1 VKRGVYTTMRKRRV
15 QIVPHLILIL
25 LSLVM
30 IVPLYWVLK
39 TSLTG
44 ENLFAYPPSLI
55 PQNPHVFYFIDVYN
69 WIPFMRY
76 FYNSVL
82 VSVLVVL
89 ANVVLNSMAGF
100 ALRYTFPGKRLII
113 LTYLSCT
120 MIPFQTTIIPAFLLT
135 KHMGLINTHFGL
147 ALPLMSTIIN
157 IFVFKASFD
166 AVPSSLYDAAKID
179 GMADWKM
186 LFRIFLPLSK
196 AAVGTNI
203 ILSFIWS
210 WNNFIWPLIIIN
222 EREMQTLPLGLARF
236 LSYFEDTSGQMYAFV
251 LMVIAPVIA
260 IFLLNQKRFI
270 SGVLSGA
277 VKG

>member
-1 VKRGVYTTMRKRRV
+1 MGKRRI
-15 QIVPHLILIL
+15 QIVPHLILIIV
-25 LSLVM
+25 SLVM

-44 ENLFAYPPSLI
+44 ENLFIYPPSLI
-55 PQNPHVFYFIDVYN
+55 PENPHVFYFIDVYY

-76 FYNSVL
+76 FFNSVL
-82 VSVLVVL
+82 VSVIVVVS
-89 ANVVLNSMAGF
+89 NVVLNAMAGF
-100 ALRYTFPGKRLII
+100 ALKYSFPGKRLII

-120 MIPFQTTIIPAFLLT
+120 ITPFQTTIIPAFLLT
-135 KHMGLINTHFGL
+135 KHLGLLNTHFGL
-147 ALPLMSTIIN
+147 ALPLMSTIIS

-166 AVPSSLYDAAKID
+166 AV
-179 GMADWKM
+179 
-186 LFRIFLPLSK
+186 
-196 AAVGTNI
+196 
-203 ILSFIWS
+203 
-210 WNNFIWPLIIIN
+210 
-222 EREMQTLPLGLARF
+222 PLGLARF

>member
-1 VKRGVYTTMRKRRV
+1 MGKRRI
-15 QIVPHLILIL
+15 QIVPHLILIIV
-25 LSLVM
+25 SLVM
-30 IVPLYWVLK
+30 IVPMYWVLK

-44 ENLFAYPPSLI
+44 ENLFIYPPSLI
-55 PQNPHVFYFIDVYN
+55 PENPHVFYFIDVYY

-76 FYNSVL
+76 FFNSVL
-82 VSVLVVL
+82 VSVIVVVS
-89 ANVVLNSMAGF
+89 NVVLNAMAGF
-100 ALRYTFPGKRLII
+100 ALKYSFPGKRLII

-135 KHMGLINTHFGL
+135 KHLGLLNTHFGL
-147 ALPLMSTIIN
+147 ALPLMSTIIS

-166 AVPSSLYDAAKID
+166 AVP
-179 GMADWKM
+179 
-186 LFRIFLPLSK
+186 
-196 AAVGTNI
+196 
-203 ILSFIWS
+203 
-210 WNNFIWPLIIIN
+210 
-222 EREMQTLPLGLARF
+222 LGLARF
-236 LSYFEDTSGQMYAFV
+236 LSYFKDTSGQMYAFV

>member
-1 VKRGVYTTMRKRRV
+1 MGKRRI
-15 QIVPHLILIL
+15 QIVPHLILIIV
-25 LSLVM
+25 SLVM

-44 ENLFAYPPSLI
+44 ENLFIYPPSLI
-55 PQNPHVFYFIDVYN
+55 PENPHVFYFIDVYY

-76 FYNSVL
+76 FFNSVL
-82 VSVLVVL
+82 VSVIVVVS
-89 ANVVLNSMAGF
+89 NVVLNAMAGF
-100 ALRYTFPGKRLII
+100 ALKYSFPGKRLII

-135 KHMGLINTHFGL
+135 KHLGLLNTHFGL
-147 ALPLMSTIIN
+147 ALPLMSTIIS

-166 AVPSSLYDAAKID
+166 AV
-179 GMADWKM
+179 
-186 LFRIFLPLSK
+186 
-196 AAVGTNI
+196 
-203 ILSFIWS
+203 
-210 WNNFIWPLIIIN
+210 
-222 EREMQTLPLGLARF
+222 PLGLARF

-270 SGVLSGA
+270 SGVLSGV

>member
-1 VKRGVYTTMRKRRV
+1 MGKRRI
-15 QIVPHLILIL
+15 QIVPHLILIIV
-25 LSLVM
+25 SLVM
-30 IVPLYWVLK
+30 IVPLYWALK

-44 ENLFAYPPSLI
+44 ENLFIYPPSLI
-55 PQNPHVFYFIDVYN
+55 PENPHVFYFIDVYY

-76 FYNSVL
+76 FFNSVL
-82 VSVLVVL
+82 VSVIVVVS
-89 ANVVLNSMAGF
+89 NVVLNAMAGF
-100 ALRYTFPGKRLII
+100 ALKYSFPGKRLII

-135 KHMGLINTHFGL
+135 KHLGLLNTHFGL
-147 ALPLMSTIIN
+147 ALPLMSTIIS

-166 AVPSSLYDAAKID
+166 AV
-179 GMADWKM
+179 
-186 LFRIFLPLSK
+186 
-196 AAVGTNI
+196 
-203 ILSFIWS
+203 
-210 WNNFIWPLIIIN
+210 
-222 EREMQTLPLGLARF
+222 PLGLARF

>member
-1 VKRGVYTTMRKRRV
+1 MGKRRI
-15 QIVPHLILIL
+15 QIVPHLILIIV
-25 LSLVM
+25 SLVM

-44 ENLFAYPPSLI
+44 ENLFIYPPSLI
-55 PQNPHVFYFIDVYN
+55 PENPHVFYFIDVYY

-76 FYNSVL
+76 FFNSVL
-82 VSVLVVL
+82 VSVIVVVS
-89 ANVVLNSMAGF
+89 NVVLNAMAGF
-100 ALRYTFPGKRLII
+100 ALKYSFPGKRLII
-113 LTYLSCT
+113 PTYLSCT
-120 MIPFQTTIIPAFLLT
+120 ITPFQTTIIPAFLLT
-135 KHMGLINTHFGL
+135 KHLGLLNTHFGL
-147 ALPLMSTIIN
+147 ALPLMSTIIS

-166 AVPSSLYDAAKID
+166 AV
-179 GMADWKM
+179 
-186 LFRIFLPLSK
+186 
-196 AAVGTNI
+196 
-203 ILSFIWS
+203 
-210 WNNFIWPLIIIN
+210 
-222 EREMQTLPLGLARF
+222 PLGLARF

>member
-1 VKRGVYTTMRKRRV
+1 MGKRRI
-15 QIVPHLILIL
+15 QIVPHLILIIV
-25 LSLVM
+25 SLVM

-44 ENLFAYPPSLI
+44 ENLFIYPPSLI
-55 PQNPHVFYFIDVYN
+55 PENPHVFYFIDVYY

-76 FYNSVL
+76 FFNSVL
-82 VSVLVVL
+82 VSVIVVVS
-89 ANVVLNSMAGF
+89 NVVLNAMAGF
-100 ALRYTFPGKRLII
+100 ALKYSFPGKRLII

-135 KHMGLINTHFGL
+135 KHLGLLNTHFGL
-147 ALPLMSTIIN
+147 ALPLMSTIIS
-157 IFVFKASFD
+157 IFVFKASF
-166 AVPSSLYDAAKID
+166 
-179 GMADWKM
+179 
-186 LFRIFLPLSK
+186 
-196 AAVGTNI
+196 AAV
-203 ILSFIWS
+203 
-210 WNNFIWPLIIIN
+210 
-222 EREMQTLPLGLARF
+222 PLGLARF

>member
-1 VKRGVYTTMRKRRV
+1 MRKRKV
-15 QIVPHLILIL
+15 QIVPHLVLLL

-44 ENLFAYPPSLI
+44 ENLFSYPPSLI
-55 PQNPHVFYFIDVYN
+55 PKDPHVFYFIDVYN

-82 VSVLVVL
+82 VSVLVVV

-135 KHMGLINTHFGL
+135 KQLGLINTHFGL

-166 AVPSSLYDAAKID
+166 AIPASLYDAAKID

>member
-1 VKRGVYTTMRKRRV
+1 MGKRRI
-15 QIVPHLILIL
+15 QIVPHLILIIV
-25 LSLVM
+25 SLVM

-44 ENLFAYPPSLI
+44 ENLFIYPPSLI
-55 PQNPHVFYFIDVYN
+55 PENPHVFYFIDVYY

-76 FYNSVL
+76 FFNSVL
-82 VSVLVVL
+82 VSVIVVVS
-89 ANVVLNSMAGF
+89 NVVLNAMAGF
-100 ALRYTFPGKRLII
+100 ALKYSFPGKRLII

-135 KHMGLINTHFGL
+135 KHLGLLNTHFGL
-147 ALPLMSTIIN
+147 ALPLMSTIIS

-166 AVPSSLYDAAKID
+166 AV
-179 GMADWKM
+179 
-186 LFRIFLPLSK
+186 
-196 AAVGTNI
+196 
-203 ILSFIWS
+203 
-210 WNNFIWPLIIIN
+210 
-222 EREMQTLPLGLARF
+222 PLGLARF

>member
-1 VKRGVYTTMRKRRV
+1 
-15 QIVPHLILIL
+15 
-25 LSLVM
+25 
-30 IVPLYWVLK
+30 
-39 TSLTG
+39 
-44 ENLFAYPPSLI
+44 
-55 PQNPHVFYFIDVYN
+55 
-69 WIPFMRY
+69 MRY
-76 FYNSVL
+76 FFNSAL
-82 VSVLVVL
+82 VSLIVVV
-89 ANVVLNSMAGF
+89 ANVVLNAMAGF
-100 ALRYTFPGKRLII
+100 ALRYSFPGKRLII

-135 KHMGLINTHFGL
+135 KQLGLLNTHFGL

-210 WNNFIWPLIIIN
+210 WNNFIWPLIITN
-222 EREMQTLPLGLARF
+222 SPGK
-236 LSYFEDTSGQMYAFV
+236 FV
-251 LMVIAPVIA
+251 LEV
-260 IFLLNQKRFI
+260 
-270 SGVLSGA
+270 GLSSLAHRNAMDYGLQMAGA
-277 VKG
+277 VFSIIPILAVFLVLRRRFVKGITMTGMKS